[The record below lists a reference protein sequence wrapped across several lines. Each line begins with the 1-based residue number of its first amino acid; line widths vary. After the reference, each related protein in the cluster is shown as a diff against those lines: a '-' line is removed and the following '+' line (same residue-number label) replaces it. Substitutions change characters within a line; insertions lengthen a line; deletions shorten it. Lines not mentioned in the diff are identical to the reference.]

1 MTWNDVS
8 VEEFI
13 ELTELQQEEL
23 TPTERQLESIA
34 IISGEDTD
42 DLTEVEL
49 DELVK
54 EYSWINTN
62 PKSDAKPPRFEK
74 LSLGSIISLE
84 KFVTEKAP
92 LLNIDKVCAL
102 LYERGDFQTDVEYIR
117 NQPVPEY
124 YKATESYLTYR
135 KKLLENYDDLFLND
149 SEEEDD
155 EVDAEPQDQVQTR
168 WAWMRLVYDLCDGDI
183 TKANAVLDLPH
194 LMVLNWLTMIKDLK
208 LNQPIRSV
216 SDTL

>member
-1 MTWNDVS
+1 MMNWNDVS

-13 ELTELQQEEL
+13 ELSELQQEEL

-42 DLTEVEL
+42 DLTETEL
-49 DELVK
+49 DALII
-54 EYSWINTN
+54 EYAWINE
-62 PKSDAKPPRFEK
+62 PIKSDKPLPRFEK

-92 LLNIDKVCAL
+92 ILNMDKICAL
-102 LYERGDFQTDVEYIR
+102 LYERGDFQTDVNHIR
-117 NQPVPEY
+117 NQPVTEY
-124 YKATESYLTYR
+124 HKATEGYLAYR
-135 KKLLENYDDLFLND
+135 KKMLDNYDDLFMNESD
-149 SEEEDD
+149 EED
-155 EVDAEPQDQVQTR
+155 EVEPEPIDKIQSR

-183 TKANAVLDLPH
+183 TKANTVLDLPH
-194 LMVLNWLTMIKDLK
+194 LMVLNWLTMVKDLK
-208 LNQPIRSV
+208 LNQPVRSV

>member
-1 MTWNDVS
+1 MTWNDVT

-13 ELTELQQEEL
+13 ELTELQLEEL

-34 IISGEDTD
+34 IITGDDTD
-42 DLTEVEL
+42 DLTEIEL
-49 DELVK
+49 DELIK

-62 PKSDAKPPRFEK
+62 PQSDAKLPRYEK

-92 LLNIDKVCAL
+92 LLNMDKVCAL
-102 LYERGDFQTDVEYIR
+102 LYEMIGFQEDVERIR
-117 NQPVPEY
+117 NSPVPMY
-124 YKATESYLTYR
+124 FKATEAYLTYR
-135 KKLLENYDDLFLND
+135 KKLLDNYDDLFLND
-149 SEEEDD
+149 SDEEE
-155 EVDAEPQDQVQTR
+155 EEPEPQDTVQTR

-194 LMVLNWLTMIKDLK
+194 LMVLNWLTMVKDLK

-216 SDTL
+216 SDTA

>member
-1 MTWNDVS
+1 MTWNDVT

-13 ELTELQQEEL
+13 ELTELQLEEL

-34 IISGEDTD
+34 IITGDDTD
-42 DLTEVEL
+42 DLTEIEL
-49 DELVK
+49 DELIK

-62 PKSDAKPPRFEK
+62 PQSDAKLPRYEK

-92 LLNIDKVCAL
+92 LLNMDKVCAL
-102 LYERGDFQTDVEYIR
+102 LYEMIGFQEDVERIR
-117 NQPVPEY
+117 NSPVPMY
-124 YKATESYLTYR
+124 FKATEAYLTYI
-135 KKLLENYDDLFLND
+135 KKLLDNYDDLFLND
-149 SEEEDD
+149 SDEEE
-155 EVDAEPQDQVQTR
+155 EEPEPQDTVQTR

-194 LMVLNWLTMIKDLK
+194 LMVLNWLTMVKDLK

-216 SDTL
+216 SDTA

>member
-1 MTWNDVS
+1 MTWSDVS

-54 EYSWINTN
+54 DYAWINTN
-62 PKSDAKPPRFEK
+62 PKSDAELPRFEK
-74 LSLGSIISLE
+74 LSLGSVISLE

-92 LLNIDKVCAL
+92 LLNMDKVCAL
-102 LYERGDFQTDVEYIR
+102 LYERGDFQTDVNFIR

-124 YKATESYLTYR
+124 YKATEGYLIYR

-149 SEEEDD
+149 SEDEE
-155 EVDAEPQDQVQTR
+155 EVDPEPQDQVQTR

-216 SDTL
+216 SDTV